1 MRHPRFRQSQY
12 LTAFLLTL
20 AIALLSLTDLTPRS
34 PAQTRK
40 PIKLTDS
47 IREGEVIVRLR
58 QGASLQTVSSR
69 YSSTIQKRLDSTNQ
83 YLLKLSDDQKVT
95 DVLDSMKSDSE
106 VIEVSPNYNLQSAEI
121 RHNSQAYIDHNSQ
134 AYIDGESPANFYGQN
149 PLASVRLNEAHLVSQ
164 GAGVKVAVIDT
175 GVDFTHPLF
184 AGRIA
189 GPNYDFVDDD
199 NDPQEVAGGNG
210 YGHGTFVAGI
220 IALTAPQATIMPL
233 RAFDSAGIG
242 TSFDIAQAI
251 CFAAD
256 NGAHILNMSF
266 GMLSADPTIDAALD
280 YAYGSVYMVAA
291 AGNDNL
297 EVLHFPAARTTR
309 TLAVTSLADND
320 LKASFGNFHLDTAV
334 AAPGVNI
341 YSAYPGGLWA
351 NWSGTSFSTPLVSG
365 EAALILALRPTWNS
379 PALNTAIRSSGVN
392 VDPLNPAYVFKLGQ
406 VRIDFLDAV
415 NYAVSH

>member
-1 MRHPRFRQSQY
+1 
-12 LTAFLLTL
+12 
-20 AIALLSLTDLTPRS
+20 LTDLTPGL

-40 PIKLTDS
+40 PIKLSDS
-47 IREGEVIVRLR
+47 IREGEVVVRLR
-58 QGASLQTVSSR
+58 PGASLQTVSSR
-69 YSSTIQKRLDSTNQ
+69 YSSSIQKRLDSTNQ
-83 YLLKLSDDQKVT
+83 YLLKLARDQKVE
-95 DVLDSMKSDSE
+95 DALSSLKADSE
-106 VIEVSPNYNLQSAEI
+106 VLEASPNFNLQSAEI

-149 PLASVRLNEAHLVSQ
+149 PLAGVHLNEAHLVSQ

-175 GVDFTHPLF
+175 GIDFTHPLF

-199 NDPQEVAGGNG
+199 TDPQEVAGGNG

-220 IALTAPQATIMPL
+220 VALTAPQATIMPL

-242 TSFDIAQAI
+242 TSFDIAEAI

-256 NGAHILNMSF
+256 NGAQILNMSF
-266 GMLSADPTIDAALD
+266 GMLSADPAIDAALD
-280 YAYGSVYMVAA
+280 YAYGRVYMVAA

-297 EVLHFPAARTTR
+297 PLLHFPAARTTR
-309 TLAVTSLADND
+309 TLAVTSVTDND
-320 LKASFGNFHLDTAV
+320 LKASFGNYHLDTGV
-334 AAPGVNI
+334 SAPGVNI

-351 NWSGTSFSTPLVSG
+351 NWSGTSFSTPLVAG
-365 EAALILALRPTWNS
+365 EAALLLALRPTWDS
-379 PALNTAIRSSGVN
+379 VAMNTAIRSSGVN
-392 VDPLNPAYVFKLGQ
+392 IDPLNPAYLFKLGQ
-406 VRIDFLDAV
+406 VRIDFLEAV